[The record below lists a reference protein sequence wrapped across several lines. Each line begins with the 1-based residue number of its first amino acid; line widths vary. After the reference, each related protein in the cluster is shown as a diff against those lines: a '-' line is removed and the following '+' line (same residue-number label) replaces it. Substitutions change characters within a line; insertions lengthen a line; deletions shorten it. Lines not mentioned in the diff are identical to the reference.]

1 MNKIWWVCLGAV
13 VSLHSAHA
21 ATPITA
27 TQRDQ
32 VIEKLPLI
40 TKNRAASQTSTLAN
54 PEAAAQAARELI
66 TAARQTGDTRYWGRA
81 QAMLTPWWNKPDAPT
96 DLMVLQATV
105 QQGRHEFSEA
115 RSVLTRAL
123 KLNPAQAQGWLNLAT
138 LERLAGNYA
147 RALQACEAV
156 GQAGQALYAQ
166 ACQLETQ
173 SLQGKTNEARAGL
186 QTLISAADNAATR
199 SWLLSLLAES
209 EERAGKDGAALKAYQ
224 SSLKQEADLYTSIAL
239 SDLLLRTGKH
249 QDALKVLTGLPA
261 TDAVLLRQATAKK
274 RAGDPTWAELRQ
286 TLRERQAEL
295 KRRGDKLEL
304 HGREEALVALW
315 LDEDFAGA
323 VTMAERNLDL
333 QKEPIDWWVAIQS
346 ARAAGDLPALARLR
360 GEMQRIGI
368 VDARIQGEKS

>member
-1 MNKIWWVCLGAV
+1 MNKIWWVCLGAIA
-13 VSLHSAHA
+13 SLHA
-21 ATPITA
+21 AQAAAPIAA

-40 TKNRAASQTSTLAN
+40 TKNRAAGQAATVAK
-54 PEAAAQAARELI
+54 PEAAALAARELI

-96 DLMVLQATV
+96 DLMVLQATI

-115 RSVLTRAL
+115 RSVLKRAL

-156 GQAGQALYAQ
+156 GQAGQSLYAQ

-173 SLQGKTNEARAGL
+173 SLQGNTNEARAGL

-209 EERAGKDGAALKAYQ
+209 EEHAGKDGAALKAYQ

-239 SDLLLRTGKH
+239 ADLLLRTGKH

-261 TDAVLLRQATAKK
+261 TDAVLIRQATAKK

-315 LDEDFAGA
+315 LDEDFASA

-346 ARAAGDLPALARLR
+346 ARAASDLPALARLR

>member
-1 MNKIWWVCLGAV
+1 VT
-13 VSLHSAHA
+13 LHAAHA

-40 TKNRAASQTSTLAN
+40 TKNRAASQTTTLAN

-96 DLMVLQATV
+96 DLMVLQATI

-147 RALQACEAV
+147 RALQACDAV

-186 QTLISAADNAATR
+186 QTLISAADNASTR

-274 RAGDPTWAELRQ
+274 RAGDPTWTDLRQ

-315 LDEDFAGA
+315 LDEDFASA

-333 QKEPIDWWVAIQS
+333 QREPIDWWVAIQS
-346 ARAAGDLPALARLR
+346 ARAASDLPALARLR

>member
-1 MNKIWWVCLGAV
+1 
-13 VSLHSAHA
+13 
-21 ATPITA
+21 
-27 TQRDQ
+27 
-32 VIEKLPLI
+32 
-40 TKNRAASQTSTLAN
+40 
-54 PEAAAQAARELI
+54 
-66 TAARQTGDTRYWGRA
+66 
-81 QAMLTPWWNKPDAPT
+81 
-96 DLMVLQATV
+96 
-105 QQGRHEFSEA
+105 
-115 RSVLTRAL
+115 
-123 KLNPAQAQGWLNLAT
+123 
-138 LERLAGNYA
+138 
-147 RALQACEAV
+147 V

-173 SLQGKTNEARAGL
+173 SLQGKTNEARAGP

-249 QDALKVLTGLPA
+249 QDAIKVLTGLPA